1 MLQSIKQLLGDKLG
15 ASDGDLGHVK
25 DFYFDDQSWAVR
37 YVVADTGGWLPVQQ
51 VLLSPHAFGSFQQT
65 GKALIVNL
73 TRKQIENSPPIDL
86 HKPVSRQYEEEYYQ
100 YYGWPGYW
108 QGDGLWGMSGF
119 PILSTPPRNPPSE
132 ETVERHRQAV
142 HADAHLRS
150 AESVNGYHI
159 EATDG
164 TAGHV
169 CDFMM
174 DEKSWAIDQLVV
186 KTGHRFS
193 GSEVLIPVSHVDRIS
208 YEKSTVFV
216 NLTKA
221 AVEQSSTRDLALVA

>member
-1 MLQSIKQLLGDKLG
+1 MLRSIKQLLGDKLG

-25 DFYFDDQSWAVR
+25 DFYFDDQNWAVR
-37 YVVADTGGWLPVQQ
+37 YVVADTGGWLPVRQ

-65 GKALIVNL
+65 GKSLIVNL
-73 TRKQIENSPPIDL
+73 TRKQIENSPPIDT

-108 QGDGLWGMSGF
+108 QGEGLWGTSGF
-119 PILSTPPRNPPSE
+119 PILSTPPKNE
-132 ETVERHRQAV
+132 ETVASHQKHHPV
-142 HADAHLRS
+142 DAHLRS

-159 EATDG
+159 EASDG

-169 CDFMM
+169 CDFLMN
-174 DEKSWAIDQLVV
+174 EKSWAIDQLVV

-193 GSEVLIPVSHVDRIS
+193 GNEVLIPVSKVDRIS

-221 AVEQSSTRDLALVA
+221 AVEQSSTHDLALVA